1 MRSPYEERQL
11 QYAARRIELGDKL
24 VKDNPEIRDM
34 IQEIWSDCR
43 NISEYEE
50 IIQLLDMQDFT
61 EWFLLVAEMQN
72 QYYWGSHTFT
82 VIKHGTS
89 NKERKMNT
97 NEYRY
102 TGIEKNDSIGSLGFK
117 FDPISNFGGVPMDS
131 VTITIPFGKNG
142 ITPQYLSSLKLGAKY
157 KFVPVL
163 ADTESVMY
171 FTKVQ
176 M

>member
-24 VKDNPEIRDM
+24 VKDNPEIQDM

-72 QYYWGSHTFT
+72 QYYWGQS
-82 VIKHGTS
+82 
-89 NKERKMNT
+89 
-97 NEYRY
+97 
-102 TGIEKNDSIGSLGFK
+102 
-117 FDPISNFGGVPMDS
+117 
-131 VTITIPFGKNG
+131 
-142 ITPQYLSSLKLGAKY
+142 YLYCHPEWHK
-157 KFVPVL
+157 
-163 ADTESVMY
+163 
-171 FTKVQ
+171 
-176 M
+176 